1 MKRSEYK
8 ASKGVHR
15 AEPALPSSALFENST
30 KSLPSQDLAGG
41 TQLVPTENIRPREK
55 TPPHRNSSGAGL
67 SLLERIRATYP
78 GNSERP
84 DGSPLAVPASS
95 PQPTTTTTPT
105 TTQTQTQAPP
115 QFPGFRIVAV
125 AGPLWPIAPDIVY
138 SPDASSSER
147 RSALDQFE
155 WSDLVDARI
164 RKRDPEVGLYSSHL
178 DI

>member
-15 AEPALPSSALFENST
+15 ENPSYPSSALFENST
-30 KSLPSQDLAGG
+30 KSLPSQDLAGRA
-41 TQLVPTENIRPREK
+41 QLVPTENIRPGEK
-55 TPPHRNSSGAGL
+55 TPPHRNSSGADL

-78 GNSERP
+78 GNSDRP
-84 DGSPLAVPASS
+84 DVSPLAAPASS
-95 PQPTTTTTPT
+95 PQPTPTTT
-105 TTQTQTQAPP
+105 TTQTQTPP
-115 QFPGFRIVAV
+115 QAPGFRIVAV
-125 AGPLWPIAPDIVY
+125 ASPLWPIAPDIVY

-164 RKRDPEVGLYSSHL
+164 RKREPEVGLQSSHL

>member
-1 MKRSEYK
+1 M
-8 ASKGVHR
+8 
-15 AEPALPSSALFENST
+15 T
-30 KSLPSQDLAGG
+30 DKS
-41 TQLVPTENIRPREK
+41 ENIRPREK
-55 TPPHRNSSGAGL
+55 TPPHRNSSGADL

-95 PQPTTTTTPT
+95 PQPAT
-105 TTQTQTQAPP
+105 TQAPQP
-115 QFPGFRIVAV
+115 QVSGFRIVAV
-125 AGPLWPIAPDIVY
+125 AGPLWPIDPDIVY

-164 RKRDPEVGLYSSHL
+164 RKREPEVGLYSSHL